1 MSSRIR
7 KAVIPSAGWGTR
19 FLPVTKSIPKEMIP
33 LVDTP
38 MIQFTIEEA
47 VKSGIE
53 QIIFVTSRHKSAIED
68 YFDRHVELEALLK
81 ASGKLDLLK
90 SIEDLRN
97 RCEFVAVRQAE
108 MKGLGH
114 AVWTAKQT
122 VGDEPFA
129 VLLGDDLIFGE
140 PPCTKQLIRVF
151 EERGTSGVGVMQVAA
166 EETQKYG
173 IVDVAA
179 GPGPTYSVK
188 GMIEKPSP
196 KDAPSRFAVPGRY
209 VLTPEIFAI
218 LETLSPGRGGEIQL
232 TDALAVLAS
241 KNQLWAHEFEGRRFD
256 TGDRLGFLEATIHVA
271 LSRPELKGP
280 VRAMLERKLQEEGTS

>member
-53 QIIFVTSRHKSAIED
+53 QIILVTSRHKTAIED
-68 YFDRHVELEALLK
+68 YFDRHVELEALLE
-81 ASGKLDLLK
+81 ASGKLDHLK
-90 SIEDLRN
+90 SIQDLRN
-97 RCEFVAVRQAE
+97 RCEFVAVRQSE

-114 AVWTAKQT
+114 AVWTAKKT
-122 VGDEPFA
+122 VGSEPFA
-129 VLLGDDLIFGE
+129 VLLGDDLIFGDV
-140 PPCTKQLIRVF
+140 PCTKQLMGVF
-151 EERGTSGVGVMQVAA
+151 QDRGTSGVGVMQVAT

-173 IVDVAA
+173 IVDVAT
-179 GPGPTYSVK
+179 GSGPTFSVK
-188 GMIEKPSP
+188 GMVEKPAP

-218 LETLSPGRGGEIQL
+218 LETLPPGRGGEIQL
-232 TDALAVLAS
+232 TDALAVLS
-241 KNQLWAHEFEGRRFD
+241 KKNQLWAHEFDGRRFD

-271 LSRPELKGP
+271 LSRPELQVS
-280 VRAMLERKLQEEGTS
+280 VRAMLERMLKEKGAS